1 MKNKMGGICNTYEG
15 QESALAEKTEEMRQL
30 EKLGV
35 DGKILL
41 KRISKKLDG
50 AGGMN

>member
-1 MKNKMGGICNTYEG
+1 
-15 QESALAEKTEEMRQL
+15 MRQL

-50 AGGMN
+50 AGGMNWVDKAQKWDRWWALVNTVMNLRVP